1 MCCFHMGIAR
11 KEGGVQRLARMI
23 WGTFL
28 HVCPFDRGGFP
39 QPLPEAQSAEAFD
52 NQGTGTGT
60 RTEGGGQFLFLFP
73 SLFFNYSQPCFCVST
88 FEECQQSAANQ
99 NA

>member
-1 MCCFHMGIAR
+1 MVRALFYTFAR
-11 KEGGVQRLARMI
+11 L
-23 WGTFL
+23 
-28 HVCPFDRGGFP
+28 
-39 QPLPEAQSAEAFD
+39 
-52 NQGTGTGT
+52 
-60 RTEGGGQFLFLFP
+60 TEGAPLSLCQKHKVQKHATTKEQEQERELRGGQFLFLFP

>member
-1 MCCFHMGIAR
+1 MVRALFFYTFAR
-11 KEGGVQRLARMI
+11 LTEGASLSLCQKHKVQKHSTTKEQEQEREL
-23 WGTFL
+23 
-28 HVCPFDRGGFP
+28 RGGG
-39 QPLPEAQSAEAFD
+39 E
-52 NQGTGTGT
+52 
-60 RTEGGGQFLFLFP
+60 FLFLFP